1 MLGVTGNIHSCSLEF
16 FLLIPTVALLYVPSL
31 ELFALI
37 STVLLSRVVKKMQHS
52 AFFMLKTKNQYF
64 IYNKI

>member
-37 STVLLSRVVKKMQHS
+37 STVLLSRDRKSVV
-52 AFFMLKTKNQYF
+52 
-64 IYNKI
+64 